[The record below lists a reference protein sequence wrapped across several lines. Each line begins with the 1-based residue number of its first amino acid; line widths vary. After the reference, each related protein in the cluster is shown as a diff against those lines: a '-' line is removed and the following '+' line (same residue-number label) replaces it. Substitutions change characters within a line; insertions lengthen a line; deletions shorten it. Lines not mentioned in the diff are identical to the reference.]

1 MNEDGL
7 FYDEYNLYDFPSC
20 AKMKK
25 EVLKYMGELDVY
37 RNRCR

>member
-1 MNEDGL
+1 MRMVFFMTNIICTD
-7 FYDEYNLYDFPSC
+7 FYSC

>member
-1 MNEDGL
+1 MRMVFFMTNIICTI
-7 FYDEYNLYDFPSC
+7 FCSC

>member
-1 MNEDGL
+1 MNSIVCCAS
-7 FYDEYNLYDFPSC
+7 FPSC